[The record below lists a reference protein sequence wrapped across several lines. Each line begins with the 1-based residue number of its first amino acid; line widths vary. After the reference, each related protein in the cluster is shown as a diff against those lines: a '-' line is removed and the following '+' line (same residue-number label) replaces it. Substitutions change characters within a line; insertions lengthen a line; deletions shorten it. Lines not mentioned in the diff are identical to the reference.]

1 MDEDNI
7 IIDPYD
13 ALTDEELDEM
23 YESWLADEY
32 LSSQEYHDRNYID
45 GML

>member
-1 MDEDNI
+1 MEEDNI

-23 YESWLADEY
+23 YESWCADEY
-32 LSSQEYHDRNYID
+32 LSSMECHDRNYID
-45 GML
+45 SGL